1 MHFVRLRK
9 DTIFRLYLGAFC
21 LLFSA
26 ACFFLVSSQSRFY
39 RREIAGLRAQVL
51 QLSAELSERKNVSSS
66 RVDSDSKSFVSSE
79 SQRPQDLFWIEG
91 TGTNRFYWYM
101 DVVFLDGSRFR
112 YYVHLPLR
120 RSDLVN
126 LHRRLSHDS
135 FSHYWEPGWDDDE
148 T

>member
-1 MHFVRLRK
+1 MHSVRLRK

-26 ACFFLVSSQSRFY
+26 SCFFLVSSQSRFH
-39 RREIAGLRAQVL
+39 RREIAGLRAQVS
-51 QLSAELSERKNVSSS
+51 QLSAELSERKDVPSI
-66 RVDSDSKSFVSSE
+66 RADSDLKSSVSSE
-79 SQRPQDLFWIEG
+79 PQKSQDLFWIEG
-91 TGTNRFYWYM
+91 TGTNRRYWYM
-101 DVVFLDGSRFR
+101 DVVFLDGSRSR

-135 FSHYWEPGWDDDE
+135 ISHYWEPGWDDEE

>member
-1 MHFVRLRK
+1 MRSFRLRK

-26 ACFFLVSSQSRFY
+26 ACLFLVSSQSRFH
-39 RREIAGLRAQVL
+39 RREIAGLRAQVS

-66 RVDSDSKSFVSSE
+66 REDSDSESSVSSE
-79 SQRPQDLFWIEG
+79 PQKPQDLFWVEG
-91 TGTNRFYWYM
+91 TGTNRRWWYM
-101 DVVFLDGSRFR
+101 DVVFLDGSRSR

-135 FSHYWEPGWDDDE
+135 ISHYWEPGWDDEE

>member
-1 MHFVRLRK
+1 MRSVRFRK

-26 ACFFLVSSQSRFY
+26 ACFFLVSSQSRFH
-39 RREIAGLRAQVL
+39 RREIAGLRVQVS
-51 QLSAELSERKNVSSS
+51 QLSAELSERKSVSSGP
-66 RVDSDSKSFVSSE
+66 VDSDPQFSVSSQ
-79 SQRPQDLFWIEG
+79 SQNPQDLFWIEG
-91 TGTNRFYWYM
+91 TGTNRRWWYM
-101 DVVFLDGSRFR
+101 DVVFLDGSRSR
-112 YYVHLPLR
+112 YFVHLPLR

-135 FSHYWEPGWDDDE
+135 LSHYWEPGWDDEE

>member
-1 MHFVRLRK
+1 MRFVRLRK
-9 DTIFRLYLGAFC
+9 DTIFRLYLAAFC

-26 ACFFLVSSQSRFY
+26 ACLFLVSSQSRFHE
-39 RREIAGLRAQVL
+39 REIDGLRSQVL
-51 QLSAELSERKNVSSS
+51 QLSAELSERKNVSPSIETQKSQSS
-66 RVDSDSKSFVSSE
+66 ASIEPQK
-79 SQRPQDLFWIEG
+79 PQDLFWIEG
-91 TGTNRFYWYM
+91 TGTNRRWWYM
-101 DVVFLDGSRFR
+101 DVVFLDGSRSR

-135 FSHYWEPGWDDDE
+135 ISHYWEPGWDDEE